1 MYEFAWRSRAFD
13 GRLGACHALETP
25 FVFGT
30 LGHATEPLMGSN
42 PPEHLADTL
51 HAAWA
56 AFAASGAPGW
66 PSYDLDR
73 RVTMHFDTESASV
86 TDPLAAKRKLWEG
99 VR

>member
-1 MYEFAWRSRAFD
+1 
-13 GRLGACHALETP
+13 
-25 FVFGT
+25 
-30 LGHATEPLMGSN
+30 MGSN

-86 TDPLAAKRKLWEG
+86 TDPLAAKRKLSEG